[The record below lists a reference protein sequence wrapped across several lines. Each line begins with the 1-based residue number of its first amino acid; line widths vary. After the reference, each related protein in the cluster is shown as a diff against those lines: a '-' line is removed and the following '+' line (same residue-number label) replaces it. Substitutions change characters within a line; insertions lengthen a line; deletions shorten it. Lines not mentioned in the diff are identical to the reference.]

1 MTTAT
6 EAPPRGGEQL
16 AEAERELRATEA
28 IAPALKR
35 PSRYR
40 PARLTARIR
49 AGEIPRAGEWRI
61 TEGRLFVE
69 CRKGASIFCKRR
81 SPSERESI
89 AAEAYLRIV
98 ERYGGELPPRGAL
111 LDGNVLAPAGIKLI
125 RRAIDSAVKAPRT
138 WRETETEAAEHEQL
152 EEAERHGSLVES
164 DESESGYLPGAPSAV
179 AEDMRGAL
187 VAEGL
192 TRKEATA
199 VLVRAAEMSTAEA
212 AEAFSIGAG
221 SVSAIVSQG
230 VAALRERYPDG
241 APLVALLQGARARLA
256 EEAEREARDAISWL
270 SYCRRNPRE
279 AEEDNPGRVRPE
291 IDLAHAE
298 TAARRYVGH
307 VLEERRGFLPR
318 GAAEARRA
326 VELKQGRAVR
336 RLTESE
342 ASWMRRARYAGR
354 PGAPLSAAHL
364 PRRAPSVELAPAG
377 SAARYS
383 CRRLS
388 EQRRRALVDLHQAHE
403 LAPRAAP
410 PAGRIPAPRRPI
422 TWGAPPRTWRAPADH
437 VPAESKRRAPQWEA
451 PYGNGRPAEVTH
463 EWRRRG
469 GGPLKRRKRAP
480 RTRLA
485 IVREAA
491 RRGRELA
498 PIIEAAE
505 RRNAS
510 HVARLAV
517 AEQERRA
524 ARGRRLR
531 IMAEARRRNAPEA
544 ERARLARLAVEAAEL
559 TPEELKALGVV
570 DAWREDHEQG

>member
-1 MTTAT
+1 MSTAT
-6 EAPPRGGEQL
+6 EAPPTGGEQL
-16 AEAERELRATEA
+16 AAAERELRATEA

-152 EEAERHGSLVES
+152 EEAERHGSLVEA

-179 AEDMRGAL
+179 AADMRGAL

-199 VLVRAAEMSTAEA
+199 VIVRAAEMSTAEA

-270 SYCRRNPRE
+270 SYGRRNPQE

-354 PGAPLSAAHL
+354 PGA
-364 PRRAPSVELAPAG
+364 RAR
-377 SAARYS
+377 AARRS
-383 CRRLS
+383 AGRPS
-388 EQRRRALVDLHQAHE
+388 
-403 LAPRAAP
+403 PRA
-410 PAGRIPAPRRPI
+410 
-422 TWGAPPRTWRAPADH
+422 APADH
-437 VPAESKRRAPQWEA
+437 VGSSAAHVGESAGRAGVGCESGEA
-451 PYGNGRPAEVTH
+451 PAKGAGDDRVAG
-463 EWRRRG
+463 RG
-469 GGPLKRRKRAP
+469 GEARPQVRAEARAAPDASLSRPGSGAPWARARADHRSGGAAERGARSAPSRGGARAP
-480 RTRLA
+480 RRSWPALA
-485 IVREAA
+485 HH
-491 RRGRELA
+491 GGSA
-498 PIIEAAE
+498 P
-505 RRNAS
+505 
-510 HVARLAV
+510 
-517 AEQERRA
+517 
-524 ARGRRLR
+524 
-531 IMAEARRRNAPEA
+531 P
-544 ERARLARLAVEAAEL
+544 ERAGGGAGAPSTASR
-559 TPEELKALGVV
+559 
-570 DAWREDHEQG
+570 

>member
-1 MTTAT
+1 MSTAT
-6 EAPPRGGEQL
+6 EAPPTGGEQL
-16 AEAERELRATEA
+16 AAAERELRATEA

-152 EEAERHGSLVES
+152 EEAERHGSLVEA

-179 AEDMRGAL
+179 AADMRGAL

-199 VLVRAAEMSTAEA
+199 VIVRAAEMSTAEA

-270 SYCRRNPRE
+270 SYCRRNPQE

-354 PGAPLSAAHL
+354 PGAPLSRAHL
-364 PRRAPSVELAPAG
+364 PRRAPAVELAPAG

-383 CRRLS
+383 WRRLS
-388 EQRRRALVDLHQAHE
+388 EQRRRAVAELVELQAHE

-410 PAGRIPAPRRPI
+410 PAGRLPAPRRPI
-422 TWGAPPRTWRAPADH
+422 TWGAPPRTWANPPAAPEWDAK
-437 VPAESKRRAPQWEA
+437 AEKRRLKARVTIEW
-451 PYGNGRPAEVTH
+451 PAVGE
-463 EWRRRG
+463 
-469 GGPLKRRKRAP
+469 KRARKYARKHARR
-480 RTRLA
+480 RTRLSL
-485 IVREAA
+485 VREAA
-491 RRGRELA
+491 RRN
-498 PIIEAAE
+498 AE
-505 RRNAS
+505 

-517 AEQERRA
+517 AERERRA